1 MMRKI
6 FAIVIAGVIFLVAS
20 NFFLVHNTTVLFL
33 PKAEAVQG
41 HHLYPCPKI
50 PIVTIEDGGRLG
62 NKIWEYAAVWSVARL
77 MGRPGFV
84 PRSLKTTLSRTF
96 GNLSLPTLEEIGHC
110 DLQLNYN
117 KSISALSILPLTET
131 RSRFQGRNML
141 LHRYEMFLEP
151 ALMYRDLLKLEFS
164 FKPEIVRQVKETFAK
179 FGEGKTLVGV
189 HVRRTDFKEFLPVY
203 LKTTLVN
210 DDFYKNAM
218 QWYRENVKG
227 PILFLVVSDDISWC
241 ETNLRFED
249 VRVVTNSSPAHDL
262 ALLCM
267 SDHTIVDY
275 GTFGF
280 WGAFMSEGHTVSL
293 GVYKSFT
300 KTMAQEANW
309 TLF

>member
-1 MMRKI
+1 MTGKV
-6 FAIVIAGVIFLVAS
+6 FAIVITSVILLVAS
-20 NFFLVHNTTVLFL
+20 NFYLMNYTTTFFL
-33 PKAEAVQG
+33 PKDKAIQG
-41 HHLYPCPKI
+41 GLYPCPET

-110 DLQLNYN
+110 DLQLDYN
-117 KSISALSILPLTET
+117 KSISALGILPLTET

-151 ALMYRDLLKLEFS
+151 ALMYRDLLKLEFT
-164 FKPEIVRQVKETFAK
+164 FKPEIVRQVNETFAK
-179 FGEGKTLVGV
+179 IGEGKTLVGV
-189 HVRRTDFKEFLPVY
+189 HVRRTDFKEFLPLY
-203 LKTTLVN
+203 LKTTLV
-210 DDFYKNAM
+210 DDVFFKNAM
-218 QWYRENVKG
+218 KWYRENVKG
-227 PILFLVVSDDISWC
+227 PILFLVVSDDVSWC
-241 ETNLRFED
+241 EENLHFED
-249 VRVVTNSSPAHDL
+249 VKVVTNSSPAHDL

-267 SDHTIVDY
+267 RDHTIVDY

-280 WGAFMSEGHTVSL
+280 WGAFMSDGHTVSL